1 MLASLARSSL
11 ANSSLGNSSL
21 AASPV
26 DQVWECLRR
35 VTDPELDESVV
46 DMNFV
51 AAVAVDADDCVHIRF
66 RLPTYWCAANF
77 AFMMADDMR
86 SAVSE
91 LAWVRGI
98 DVVLGEHM
106 YADTINHG
114 VAEGL
119 SFREAFGDEAT
130 DDLDEVRRIFL
141 LKAFQRR
148 QEALLR
154 HLTDVGHEPCD
165 LARWTM
171 EDLATASADE
181 VGAKLVERYLERRSV
196 VCPAPFDALA
206 FVTTIGA
213 PLPITGFASYL
224 ASLRRVRINAEFNG
238 ALCRGLLAA
247 REEMTATPSSGPG
260 CASVACGTA
269 CAGTKAEAP
278 MEESSCLR

>member
-1 MLASLARSSL
+1 MLAPLARS
-11 ANSSLGNSSL
+11 
-21 AASPV
+21 PV
-26 DQVWECLRR
+26 EQVWQCLRR

-51 AAVAVDADDCVHIRF
+51 AAVEVDAEDCVHIGF

-86 SAVSE
+86 SVVSE
-91 LAWVRGI
+91 LPWVRGV

-114 VAEGL
+114 IAAGL
-119 SFREAFGDEAT
+119 SFRQAFGDEAT
-130 DDLDEVRRIFL
+130 GDLDEVRRIFL

-154 HLTDVGHEPCD
+154 HLCHAGHEPCD
-165 LARWTM
+165 LSLWSVRDLVRAPVDEIGAR
-171 EDLATASADE
+171 
-181 VGAKLVERYLERRSV
+181 LVERYLERRSV
-196 VCPAPFDALA
+196 VGPVPFDALA
-206 FVTTIGA
+206 FVTTLGA
-213 PLPITGFASYL
+213 PLPIAGFSSYL
-224 ASLRRVRINAEFNG
+224 ASLRRVRVNAEFNG

-247 REEMTATPSSGPG
+247 REEMTARPSSAPG
-260 CASVACGTA
+260 CASVGCGPTA
-269 CAGTKAEAP
+269 CAGTKAQAP